1 MLEKPLIAVSYPS
14 LYFEIRSCGGGLV
27 RFLGIPMDKA
37 FLVRQ
42 QVHAGTLARSGWRCA
57 LTYYISTN

>member
-27 RFLGIPMDKA
+27 RFVGIPMDKA
-37 FLVRQ
+37 FL
-42 QVHAGTLARSGWRCA
+42 
-57 LTYYISTN
+57 

>member
-27 RFLGIPMDKA
+27 RFVGIPMDKA
-37 FLVRQ
+37 FLLRQ
-42 QVHAGTLARSGWRCA
+42 QGRTGTLARSGWRCA
-57 LTYYISTN
+57 LTYYIRTN